1 MSVEPSQAIN
11 ELWTRWQGHAIKDRF
26 VLGHCLGGSDH
37 SGVFLTQSAAHPSS
51 RLAVKLVPTTRAIAQ
66 ARLPVYKQVNALAH
80 RHLLGLFESGVCQ
93 LDGSPHLYAVM
104 ECADQ
109 TLAQVLQ
116 YRALSDA
123 EAREMLVP
131 ILDALAFLHG
141 QNLVHGQLRPSNILV
156 VGDQIKLATD
166 TIRRVGKITVGTSPL
181 SLYDPP
187 EARHGSATAGDV
199 WALGITLSEAL
210 ARRPSAAPS
219 GGRKSPEL
227 PADFPPAFREIV
239 TRCLSTQPQDR
250 PSVAE
255 FSAWMVG
262 QKVASTSA
270 ANKVASNAS
279 IVPASVR
286 APVPVRE
293 PLSARSPVAE
303 AGRNVPASPTA
314 APALLAAVSP
324 ALPPSQPLKPRVL
337 MIAGFATL
345 ILVLGWS
352 AVRGLVTHH
361 APVGRVAAPAVTQ
374 ISTSAVAPATSAA
387 SVALHEAIP
396 EVPQSVLQS
405 IRGRVSVSV
414 RVMVEPDGSVF
425 AALEDRSNANKRLQ
439 RLAIDAAKEWIFPPV
454 DAQGRRLMQI
464 RFDFGSDGTTAS
476 AHALD

>member
-11 ELWTRWQGHAIKDRF
+11 ELWTRWQGHDIKDRF
-26 VLGHCLGGSDH
+26 VLGRCLGGSDH

-93 LDGSPHLYAVM
+93 LDGSPHLYVVM

-116 YRALSDA
+116 HRALSDA

-156 VGDQIKLATD
+156 VGDQIKLASD

-199 WALGITLSEAL
+199 WALGTTLSEAL
-210 ARRPSAAPS
+210 ARRPAAAPS

-227 PADFPPAFREIV
+227 PPGFPPAFREIV
-239 TRCLSTQPQDR
+239 TRCLNTQPQDR
-250 PSVAE
+250 PSAAE
-255 FSAWMVG
+255 FSAWLAG
-262 QKVASTSA
+262 QKVAFTRA
-270 ANKVASNAS
+270 ANTVASNAS
-279 IVPASVR
+279 IVPTSVR
-286 APVPVRE
+286 APV
-293 PLSARSPVAE
+293 SARAPVVE
-303 AGRNVPASPTA
+303 AGRNVPVSPTV
-314 APALLAAVSP
+314 APASLAAVSP
-324 ALPPSQPLKPRVL
+324 APPPSQPLKPRVL

-352 AVRGLVTHH
+352 AVRELVTIH
-361 APVGRVAAPAVTQ
+361 APVRSVAAPVVTQ
-374 ISTSAVAPATSAA
+374 TSTSAGAPAPSPAP
-387 SVALHEAIP
+387 VALHEAIP
-396 EVPQSVLQS
+396 EVPQSVLHS
-405 IRGRVSVSV
+405 IRGHVSVGV

-425 AALEDRSNANKRLQ
+425 AALADRSNANKRLQ
-439 RLAIDAAKEWIFPPV
+439 RLAIDAAKEWIFPSV
-454 DAQGRRLMQI
+454 GAQGRRLMQI